1 MRHVISID
9 PGKKGGIC
17 VGLPEPEYAY
27 NFTTLGEFI
36 SELRVQ
42 VVASDGDPIIVL
54 EDPPPYAGK
63 NIPSHTAFKLGR
75 YVGQFEGVAQAM
87 DLSLHLVS
95 PKTWQKGIPGLT
107 GLSGP
112 PRKRALK
119 EHATRLYPKL
129 KPTLNTCD
137 AILIGHWYYHFQP
150 NK

>member
-1 MRHVISID
+1 MTTIIAID
-9 PGKKGGIC
+9 PGKKGGYCIC
-17 VGLPEPEYAY
+17 LPVPGYAY
-27 NFTTLGEFI
+27 NFTTLSEFI
-36 SELRVQ
+36 EEVTMQ
-42 VVASDGDPIIVL
+42 IEEVGDVVIVL

-75 YVGQFEGVAQAM
+75 YVGQFEGVAQSLG
-87 DLSLHLVS
+87 LSLHLVS
-95 PKTWQKGIPGLT
+95 PRTWQKGIPGLT
-107 GLSGP
+107 GLQGS

-137 AILIGHWYYHFQP
+137 AILIGHWFYHFQP